1 VTSCWRGRK
10 SRRGFRHHGGAQ
22 RTNGQGVAIV
32 IKTGTY
38 EELRSGVREVC
49 ERFSD
54 DYWRRLDAD
63 RRYPEEFV
71 RAMTEAGYL
80 GALIPE
86 EYGGMGLGISAT
98 TIILEEINRSGGNAQ
113 PAHAQVYTMGTL
125 LRHGSEEQKREY
137 LPKIA
142 SGELRL
148 QAFGVTEPEAGT
160 DTTSLRT
167 TAVRDGDDFVIN
179 GRKIY
184 ISRVRHSDYMILLAR
199 TTPRDQVKRKSEG
212 LSVFLFDLREAIGNG
227 LTVKPRR
234 VMINNETNELIFEDL
249 RVPASAL
256 IGEEGKGFRYILDG
270 MNAERIL
277 IAAECIGNGRWFI
290 DRATARAKER
300 VVFGRPIGQN
310 QGIQF
315 PIAKA
320 YARVEAAGLMRFRA
334 ADLYERSEASG
345 AEANMALMLAA
356 EASWEAA
363 NAAMQTFGGYSYDA
377 EYDVE
382 RKFRET
388 RLFQVAPISTNLILS
403 YIGEHVLGMPR
414 SF

>member
-1 VTSCWRGRK
+1 
-10 SRRGFRHHGGAQ
+10 
-22 RTNGQGVAIV
+22 V
-32 IKTGTY
+32 IKTGTH

-49 ERFSD
+49 ESFPD
-54 DYWRRLDAD
+54 DYWRRLDAE

-86 EYGGMGLGISAT
+86 EYEGMGLGISAT
-98 TIILEEINRSGGNAQ
+98 TVILEEINRSGGNAQ

-137 LPKIA
+137 LPGIANGKI
-142 SGELRL
+142 RL

-160 DTTSLRT
+160 DTTSLGT
-167 TAVRDGDDFVIN
+167 TAVRRGDRYVIN

-184 ISRVRHSDYMILLAR
+184 ISRVQHSDYMILLAR

-227 LTVKPRR
+227 LTVKSRR
-234 VMINNETNELIFEDL
+234 VMINNETNELLFEDL
-249 RVPASAL
+249 EIPASAL

-290 DRATARAKER
+290 DRATERAKER

-320 YARVEAAGLMRFRA
+320 YARVEAADLMRFRA
-334 ADLYERSEASG
+334 ADLYERGEASG

-363 NAAMQTFGGYSYDA
+363 NAAMQTFGGYGFDA

-403 YIGEHVLGMPR
+403 YVGEHVLGMPR

>member
-1 VTSCWRGRK
+1 
-10 SRRGFRHHGGAQ
+10 
-22 RTNGQGVAIV
+22 V
-32 IKTGTY
+32 IKTGTH

-49 ERFSD
+49 ERFPD
-54 DYWRRLDAD
+54 DYWRRLDAE

-86 EYGGMGLGISAT
+86 EYEGMGLGISAT
-98 TIILEEINRSGGNAQ
+98 TVILEEINRSGGNAQ

-137 LPKIA
+137 LPGIANGKI
-142 SGELRL
+142 RL

-160 DTTSLRT
+160 DTTSLGT
-167 TAVRDGDDFVIN
+167 TAVRRGDRYVIN

-184 ISRVRHSDYMILLAR
+184 ISRVQHSDYMILLAR

-227 LTVKPRR
+227 LTVKSRR
-234 VMINNETNELIFEDL
+234 VMINNETNELLFEDL
-249 RVPASAL
+249 EIPASAL

-290 DRATARAKER
+290 DRATERAKER

-320 YARVEAAGLMRFRA
+320 YARVEAADLMRFRA
-334 ADLYERSEASG
+334 ADLYERGEASG

-363 NAAMQTFGGYSYDA
+363 NAAMQTFGGYGFDT

-403 YIGEHVLGMPR
+403 YVGEHVLGMPR

>member
-1 VTSCWRGRK
+1 MGRPDQYEDL
-10 SRRGFRHHGGAQ
+10 RR
-22 RTNGQGVAIV
+22 
-32 IKTGTY
+32 
-38 EELRSGVREVC
+38 GVREVC
-49 ERFSD
+49 ADFPDS
-54 DYWRRLDAD
+54 YWRELDA
-63 RRYPEEFV
+63 RREYPEAFIE
-71 RAMTEAGYL
+71 AMTKSGYL

-86 EYGGMGLGISAT
+86 EYGGLGLSLTET

-113 PAHAQVYTMGTL
+113 PAHAQVYVMGTVL
-125 LRHGSEEQKREY
+125 KHGSEEQKREY

-148 QAFGVTEPEAGT
+148 QAFGVTEPEAGS

-167 TAVRDGDDFVIN
+167 TAVRDGDHYVVN
-179 GRKIY
+179 GRKMY
-184 ISRVRHSDYMILLAR
+184 ISRVQHSDLMVLLAR
-199 TTPRDQVKRKSEG
+199 TTPLDQVKRKSEG
-212 LSVFLFDLREAIGNG
+212 LSVFLIDLREAVGNG

-234 VMINNETNELIFEDL
+234 VMVNNETNELLFEDL
-249 RVPASAL
+249 RVPASSL
-256 IGEEGKGFRYILDG
+256 VGEEGKGFRYILDG

-277 IAAECIGNGRWFI
+277 IAAECIGNGRWFV
-290 DRATARAKER
+290 DRATQRASER

-315 PIAKA
+315 PIARA
-320 YARVEAAGLMRFRA
+320 YISVEAADLMRFRA
-334 ADLYERSEASG
+334 AELFERGEPCG
-345 AEANMALMLAA
+345 AEANMSLLLAA
-356 EASWEAA
+356 DASWEAA

-403 YIGEHVLGMPR
+403 YVAEHVLSLPR